1 LTKTLL
7 HLTWLVIT
15 PTILIAQ
22 QPLLKPDASPHKV
35 QFITVAPGVSLEVV
49 DWGGSGPRLVFL
61 AGLGNTAHVFDNF
74 APKFV
79 PQYRAYGITRRGFG
93 ASSSPI
99 PNDSSYTADQLGD
112 DVLKVMG
119 VLGVKK
125 PVLIGHSIAGEELS
139 SIEVDF
145 QIKLQDKSTSTRAI
159 HMRSI
164 RLNLVTVSWTPRT

>member
-1 LTKTLL
+1 M
-7 HLTWLVIT
+7 
-15 PTILIAQ
+15 
-22 QPLLKPDASPHKV
+22 
-35 QFITVAPGVSLEVV
+35 
-49 DWGGSGPRLVFL
+49 
-61 AGLGNTAHVFDNF
+61 
-74 APKFV
+74 

-139 SIEVDF
+139 SIGSRF
-145 QIKLQDKSTSTRAI
+145 PDKVAGLIYLDAGYPYALYSPESGD
-159 HMRSI
+159 
-164 RLNLVTVSWTPRT
+164 P